1 MLDADDVTLG
11 YGDRT
16 VLAGVRFN
24 VRSGD
29 RIGILGVNGAGKSTL
44 IKSVAGDLA
53 PQAGELRRGAGLAI
67 GYFAQHQLDQLR
79 ADETPLQH
87 LRRLAP
93 EAREQ
98 QLREFL
104 GQYRF
109 SGEFATSLIGPMS
122 GGEKARCALA
132 LIAWKR
138 PNLLLLDEPT
148 NHLDIETREALT
160 VALSSYEGALIL
172 VSHDRHLLRA
182 TTDQLWLVH
191 DGEVA
196 PFDGDLDDYSS
207 LILAS
212 RREGSRKED
221 TDGYDRRSERKQEAV
236 ARQRVASAR
245 KPLQN
250 KLNAIETE
258 LAQISNE
265 LRELDVR
272 LADPDFYHSGAADEV
287 AATLKRRGELA
298 RKVDSLESRW
308 LEIQTQ
314 LGSDRRYDQQGRRMS
329 RPLDGLTIIDMTR
342 LLPGPAATMHLV
354 DFGADVIKVED
365 TGAGDYMRNFPP
377 TVALNGGKTVNA
389 AFEAVNRGKRSIAID
404 LKSEEGREVLLRL
417 VDRADALIEG
427 FRPGVLARLSLG
439 WETLHARNPRLV
451 LCSLSGYGQ
460 SGPLSQRAGHDL
472 NYIAMT
478 GVLDQIRA
486 GGKLA
491 IPNLQIGD
499 LLGGTL
505 SALATMLIAMLGA
518 LRSGQG
524 VHVDV
529 AMTDGLLA
537 HHLFPH
543 ASVDSGV
550 DPVAE
555 STLLTGG
562 VACYQI
568 YQTSDQ
574 HHLAVGALEL
584 KFWQAF
590 CEAAG
595 LSELK
600 SRHWE
605 LGEAPGSPRRLPRSE
620 LVAQRIAEYPL
631 KHWLKVFEPVDAC
644 VTPVLTPAEALSH
657 PHHLARH
664 LVHRERGVSE
674 IGPLAQMGPPDWA
687 SRAAPDHG
695 EHTSALLAEI
705 GYSAADAQR
714 MAAAGVVK

>member
-1 MLDADDVTLG
+1 M
-11 YGDRT
+11 
-16 VLAGVRFN
+16 
-24 VRSGD
+24 
-29 RIGILGVNGAGKSTL
+29 
-44 IKSVAGDLA
+44 
-53 PQAGELRRGAGLAI
+53 
-67 GYFAQHQLDQLR
+67 
-79 ADETPLQH
+79 
-87 LRRLAP
+87 
-93 EAREQ
+93 
-98 QLREFL
+98 
-104 GQYRF
+104 
-109 SGEFATSLIGPMS
+109 SL
-122 GGEKARCALA
+122 
-132 LIAWKR
+132 
-138 PNLLLLDEPT
+138 
-148 NHLDIETREALT
+148 
-160 VALSSYEGALIL
+160 
-172 VSHDRHLLRA
+172 
-182 TTDQLWLVH
+182 
-191 DGEVA
+191 
-196 PFDGDLDDYSS
+196 
-207 LILAS
+207 
-212 RREGSRKED
+212 
-221 TDGYDRRSERKQEAV
+221 
-236 ARQRVASAR
+236 
-245 KPLQN
+245 
-250 KLNAIETE
+250 
-258 LAQISNE
+258 
-265 LRELDVR
+265 
-272 LADPDFYHSGAADEV
+272 
-287 AATLKRRGELA
+287 
-298 RKVDSLESRW
+298 
-308 LEIQTQ
+308 
-314 LGSDRRYDQQGRRMS
+314 
-329 RPLDGLTIIDMTR
+329 PLDGLTIIDMTR

-354 DFGADVIKVED
+354 DFGADVIKIED
-365 TGAGDYMRNFPP
+365 TGAGDYMRSFPP
-377 TVALNGGKTVNA
+377 TVALNGGKPVNA

-427 FRPGVLARLSLG
+427 FRPGVLARLSLD

-486 GGKLA
+486 GGRLA

-505 SALATMLIAMLGA
+505 SALATMVIAMLGA

-524 VHVDV
+524 RHVDV

-568 YQTSDQ
+568 YQTSDR

-590 CEAAG
+590 CEASG
-595 LSELK
+595 LNELK

-605 LGEAPGSPRRLPRSE
+605 LGEAPGSPSAVATIK
-620 LVAQRIAEYPL
+620 LVAQRIAEHPIR
-631 KHWLKVFEPVDAC
+631 HWLKVFEPVDAC

-657 PHHLARH
+657 PHHQARN
-664 LVHRERGVSE
+664 LVHRERGITE
-674 IGPLAQMGPPDWA
+674 IGPLAQMAPAEWA
-687 SRAAPDHG
+687 SRAAPGHG

-714 MAAAGVVK
+714 MAAAGVVR

>member
-1 MLDADDVTLG
+1 M
-11 YGDRT
+11 
-16 VLAGVRFN
+16 
-24 VRSGD
+24 
-29 RIGILGVNGAGKSTL
+29 
-44 IKSVAGDLA
+44 
-53 PQAGELRRGAGLAI
+53 
-67 GYFAQHQLDQLR
+67 
-79 ADETPLQH
+79 
-87 LRRLAP
+87 
-93 EAREQ
+93 
-98 QLREFL
+98 
-104 GQYRF
+104 
-109 SGEFATSLIGPMS
+109 SL
-122 GGEKARCALA
+122 
-132 LIAWKR
+132 
-138 PNLLLLDEPT
+138 
-148 NHLDIETREALT
+148 
-160 VALSSYEGALIL
+160 
-172 VSHDRHLLRA
+172 
-182 TTDQLWLVH
+182 
-191 DGEVA
+191 
-196 PFDGDLDDYSS
+196 
-207 LILAS
+207 
-212 RREGSRKED
+212 
-221 TDGYDRRSERKQEAV
+221 
-236 ARQRVASAR
+236 
-245 KPLQN
+245 
-250 KLNAIETE
+250 
-258 LAQISNE
+258 
-265 LRELDVR
+265 
-272 LADPDFYHSGAADEV
+272 
-287 AATLKRRGELA
+287 
-298 RKVDSLESRW
+298 
-308 LEIQTQ
+308 
-314 LGSDRRYDQQGRRMS
+314 
-329 RPLDGLTIIDMTR
+329 PLDGLTIIDMTR

-365 TGAGDYMRNFPP
+365 TGVGDYMRSFPP
-377 TVALNGGKTVNA
+377 TVALNGGKPVNA

-486 GGKLA
+486 GGKFA

-518 LRSGQG
+518 QRSGQG

-543 ASVDSGV
+543 ASVDSGI

-595 LSELK
+595 LDELK

-605 LGEAPGSPRRLPRSE
+605 LGEAPGSPAAVATIR
-620 LVAQRIAEYPL
+620 LVAQRIAEHPIR
-631 KHWLKVFEPVDAC
+631 HWLKVFEPVDAC

-657 PHHLARH
+657 PHHQARN
-664 LVHRERGVSE
+664 LVHRGRGITE
-674 IGPLAQMGPPDWA
+674 IGPLAQMAPAEWA
-687 SRAAPDHG
+687 SRAAPGHG